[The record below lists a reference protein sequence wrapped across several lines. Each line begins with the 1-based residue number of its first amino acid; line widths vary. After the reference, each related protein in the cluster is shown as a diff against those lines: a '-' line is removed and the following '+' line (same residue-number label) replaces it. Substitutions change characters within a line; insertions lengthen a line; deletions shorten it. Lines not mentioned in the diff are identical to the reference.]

1 MSDALSSLI
10 DVPATLATA
19 AGLPASASTIADSQE
34 HLSTWIGRDTQPRDY
49 AVSMTSNR
57 SLTLRTQHYKY
68 ISPSRRRTD
77 DYLGP
82 AIETGYRPT
91 PQLFDLS
98 RSDYEEKDVSAE
110 KPKTLQRL
118 QRLLG
123 QVRNGE

>member
-1 MSDALSSLI
+1 
-10 DVPATLATA
+10 
-19 AGLPASASTIADSQE
+19 
-34 HLSTWIGRDTQPRDY
+34 
-49 AVSMTSNR
+49 MTSNR

-68 ISPSRRRTD
+68 ISPSDGGPMITW
-77 DYLGP
+77 GP

-123 QVRNGE
+123 QVRSGK